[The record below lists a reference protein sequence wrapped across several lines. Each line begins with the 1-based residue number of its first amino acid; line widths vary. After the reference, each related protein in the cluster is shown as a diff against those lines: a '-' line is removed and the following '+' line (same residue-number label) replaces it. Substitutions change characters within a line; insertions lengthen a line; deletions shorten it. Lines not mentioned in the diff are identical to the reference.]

1 MGQYFVYHCSVSVID
16 TDENTVT
23 SVLEAHSD
31 DSKVH
36 TNKDDAVCELREIID
51 KHCKIPQHLEIERL
65 NRVVAVLDQKVT
77 NAVTVSV

>member
-1 MGQYFVYHCSVSVID
+1 MSQYFVYHCSVTEID
-16 TDENTVT
+16 TDENTVV
-23 SVLEAHSD
+23 SVLEAHTD

-36 TNKDDAVCELREIID
+36 LNKDDAVCELRGIID
-51 KHCKIPQHLEIERL
+51 KHCKLPLQKEIERL